1 MVGRAFAAAAL
12 FFVAPF
18 ALASAT
24 APGQLDATFSGD
36 GWLYSRQLYRSTDQ
50 RPAPRGVQ
58 DLAIQADG
66 RIIVVGALDWN
77 GQRRFGAYRFLADG
91 SIDRSFATGGW
102 VVTNVGDDT
111 GEAHTVAVQRDG
123 KIVLGGTTICPQLRT
138 CIVLVRYLSSGALDA
153 SFGAGGIARTVRPH
167 YGSRGHAALDLAIQ
181 PDGRI
186 VALVRNNIQKFV
198 VARYLPDGR
207 LDRSF
212 SRDGFAEVGLRRD
225 VTANGLALQQGGRIV
240 VVGSSERVG
249 VTSSDF
255 TIARLRANG
264 TLDRG
269 FSGSGIRRVDF
280 QRREDAA
287 YGVAVQRNG
296 RIVIVGVSTTSV
308 KPGHS
313 RIALVRLRSD
323 GRVDTAF
330 GRRLTR
336 PLSGGAGYGVAVQR
350 DGRLVVAGI
359 AYRDPS
365 HRQTSRWLVLRYL
378 GNGRLD
384 RTFGS
389 GGLAVYDFGT
399 GDDYASS
406 VGVQPDGKIV
416 TGGQIY
422 MDIGLA
428 RYLPR

>member
-1 MVGRAFAAAAL
+1 MVGRALALAAIFFA
-12 FFVAPF
+12 APF
-18 ALASAT
+18 AFASAT
-24 APGQLDATFSGD
+24 APGQLDATFSAD
-36 GWLYSRQLYRSTDQ
+36 GWLYSRQLYRSSDL

-58 DLAIQADG
+58 DLAVQADG
-66 RIIVVGALDWN
+66 RIIAVGALDWN
-77 GQRRFGAYRFLADG
+77 GRRHFGAYRFLADG

-102 VVTNVGDDT
+102 LVTEVGDNT

-123 KIVLGGTTICPQLRT
+123 KIVIGGTTICPQLRT
-138 CIVLVRYLSSGALDA
+138 CIVLVRYLPSGALDA

-167 YGSRGHAALDLAIQ
+167 YGSRGYAALDVAIQ

-225 VTANGLALQQGGRIV
+225 VTANGLALQGGGRIV

-249 VTSSDF
+249 VTSTDF
-255 TIARLRANG
+255 TITRLRANG

-280 QRREDAA
+280 QRREDTA

-296 RIVIVGVSTTSV
+296 RIVLVGVSTTSV

-313 RIALVRLRSD
+313 RIALVRLRSN
-323 GRVDTAF
+323 GSVDTAF

-336 PLSGGAGYGVAVQR
+336 PLSGGAGHAVAVQG
-350 DGRLVVAGI
+350 DGRIVVAGI
-359 AYRDPS
+359 AYRDPW

-378 GNGRLD
+378 GDGRLD
-384 RTFGS
+384 RTFGN

-399 GDDYASS
+399 GDDSASS
-406 VGVQPDGKIV
+406 VALQPDGKIV

-422 MDIGLA
+422 VDVGLA